1 MKAQR
6 TSTNPAAMAWVAF
19 GGLLAL
25 GFAYIVARELP
36 SIRRELRLMRM

>member
-1 MKAQR
+1 MKEQR
-6 TSTNPAAMAWVAF
+6 TSCNAAALAWYAF

-25 GFAYIVARELP
+25 GIAFMVARELP